1 MKDDIKTGV
10 KKVLAGNVLRD
21 IDISGLGDD
30 TPLLEYGVGVDS
42 VSRLEFL
49 VALEEEFGVRLDEA
63 EITPDFFETVNSIS
77 DYIAKRMP

>member
-1 MKDDIKTGV
+1 MNDDIKTRV

-63 EITPDFFETVNSIS
+63 DITPDFFETLNSIS